1 MSVDPR
7 IIASLITEDP
17 DTFSEA
23 EYNRS
28 GVPYYARS
36 DTPAVRPRSVSGT
49 PAFQDTTTTN
59 VSIKA
64 ARQEAQRLMGVART
78 GDMVDMRVNIAD
90 NRPYNV
96 GRDHAF
102 FGPGT
107 IVRISD
113 YGVTLKPD
121 NDATSVF
128 GKPGKKMVMDWF
140 QFVKLAEPID

>member
-49 PAFQDTTTTN
+49 PAFQDTTTVNLSTK
-59 VSIKA
+59 SK
-64 ARQEAQRLMGVART
+64 RQEAQRLMGVTRT
-78 GDMVDMRVNIAD
+78 GDMVNMKVNMAD
-90 NRPYNV
+90 NRYSSALEN
-96 GRDHAF
+96 AF
-102 FGPGT
+102 YGPGT
-107 IVRISD
+107 IVRTSD
-113 YGVTLKPD
+113 YSVTIKPD
-121 NDATSVF
+121 SDAIPLQ
-128 GKPGKKMVMDWF
+128 GKPGNKMVLDWF
-140 QFVKLAEPID
+140 NFMKLAEPID